1 MTERRTPDNR
11 FFPGT
16 ASPPPTAPGRSAILR
31 FLHRIRAG
39 AAAFG
44 AGWTRFWSWRRLR
57 FSRSGLLFTGG
68 TFAVG
73 FAAINT
79 GNNLLYLLLGAMLGF
94 IAISSWLSEQ
104 VIGEIRVRR
113 NAPRGVT
120 VGNPVRIRYRVTNLR
135 RRMPAFALEIG
146 EEGLPG
152 QAFVPLLKP
161 GECRLASSE
170 NRFIR
175 RGVFPLCPITVS
187 TSFPFGLFRKT
198 RTLDVNGELIVWPRT
213 DRKVRSPTTG
223 GGRSPMGGALP
234 VGAAGP
240 RGEYRGLRG
249 YRPGDDPRDIHW
261 RTTARLGT
269 PVVKEY
275 EENRGETLWICL
287 DTRGK
292 AGDRAEDAVETAA
305 SLAARAFREGRR
317 FGFSALSFTVEPGQ
331 GPGQLERVLDALARV
346 DFHPEDPRPAPPIAP
361 HRCVLVSLSP
371 DAGADRF
378 GDVMVPA
385 AKRSTVTGEQA
396 GSMGENRSRNPAG
409 GAR

>member
-1 MTERRTPDNR
+1 MSRERPLDPSPSR
-11 FFPGT
+11 G
-16 ASPPPTAPGRSAILR
+16 ASGSPPDSSHPNPLGGAGTGILR
-31 FLHRIRAG
+31 AIRGFRAG
-39 AAAFG
+39 
-44 AGWTRFWSWRRLR
+44 WKRFWSWRRLQ
-57 FSRSGLLFTGG
+57 FTRSGLFFTGG
-68 TFAVG
+68 AFAVG

-104 VIGEIRVRR
+104 VIGRIRVQRR
-113 NAPRGVT
+113 TPRGVT
-120 VGNPVRIRYRVTNLR
+120 VGNPVRIRYQVVNR
-135 RRMPAFALEIG
+135 RKRIPAFALEVG
-146 EEGLPG
+146 EEDLSG
-152 QAFVPLLKP
+152 QAFLPVLRA
-161 GECRLASSE
+161 GGMLAVASE

-175 RGVFPLCPITVS
+175 RGVFPLTGVTVS

-198 RTLDVNGELIVWPRT
+198 RTLPAPGELVIWPRT
-213 DRKVRSPTTG
+213 DRKLPPPGTG
-223 GGRSPMGGALP
+223 SGRSPLGGALP

-287 DTRGK
+287 DTRGED
-292 AGDRAEDAVETAA
+292 GDRAEDAVETAA

-317 FGFSALSFTVEPGQ
+317 FGYSAPGVTVDPGQ

-346 DFHPEDPRPAPPIAP
+346 DFRPTSPPP
-361 HRCVLVSLSP
+361 TPPVSRQRCILVTLNP
-371 DAGADRF
+371 GAGA
-378 GDVMVPA
+378 GY
-385 AKRSTVTGEQA
+385 GETLHP
-396 GSMGENRSRNPAG
+396 GRRDP
-409 GAR
+409 